1 MHVGPCMK
9 VFPLLKSYKWL
20 IVFIVG
26 LAGLLLIVHLVRQK
40 GETDAAQVAGQNLA
54 LRIELETL
62 TSLSYI
68 GGTSTQMNAA
78 SARMTAE
85 QNLDEIISQ
94 NSSKAAD
101 FGQYINQ
108 SDEQIKT
115 AAHDQL
121 VSGTGIFATMT
132 SEETKR
138 MRGDPQAFVQESAD
152 TSKVMA
158 NAARSLMDM
167 YDNRVDRLTENL
179 GVSFDEVFDLARETK
194 VNLFAYPEN
203 FLQIMV
209 DLGLD
214 WTESDRQAPGVNLD
228 SKYLDE
234 LSRDS
239 SGYFDALIDSL
250 GSFFNACKQC

>member
-1 MHVGPCMK
+1 MK

-54 LRIELETL
+54 LRVELETL
-62 TSLSYI
+62 TSFYYVA
-68 GGTSTQMNAA
+68 GTSMQLNAEL
-78 SARMTAE
+78 ARTTAE
-85 QNLDEIISQ
+85 QNLKAIISQ

-152 TSKVMA
+152 TFKLMA
-158 NAARSLMDM
+158 NAAQSLMDV
-167 YDNRVDRLTENL
+167 YDNRVYRLTENL
-179 GVSFDEVFDLARETK
+179 GMSANEVFDLARENK
-194 VNLFAYPEN
+194 VNLFAHPEN

-228 SKYLDE
+228 SKYLQE

>member
-108 SDEQIKT
+108 SDEQIRG
-115 AAHDQL
+115 AADAQIM
-121 VSGTGIFATMT
+121 SGTGIFATMT
-132 SEETKR
+132 SEEQSR
-138 MRGDPQAFVQESAD
+138 MRGDPQAFVKESAD
-152 TSKVMA
+152 TFKLMA
-158 NAARSLMDM
+158 NAAQSTFDIYDSRMGQYTEAFGMDSNQIFELARQSGLNLMDAT
-167 YDNRVDRLTENL
+167 VDFNSSITQLTSGFQVTLEPRRL
-179 GVSFDEVFDLARETK
+179 F
-194 VNLFAYPEN
+194 
-203 FLQIMV
+203 
-209 DLGLD
+209 
-214 WTESDRQAPGVNLD
+214 
-228 SKYLDE
+228 SK
-234 LSRDS
+234 LS
-239 SGYFDALIDSL
+239 GFF
-250 GSFFNACKQC
+250 GSERRHH